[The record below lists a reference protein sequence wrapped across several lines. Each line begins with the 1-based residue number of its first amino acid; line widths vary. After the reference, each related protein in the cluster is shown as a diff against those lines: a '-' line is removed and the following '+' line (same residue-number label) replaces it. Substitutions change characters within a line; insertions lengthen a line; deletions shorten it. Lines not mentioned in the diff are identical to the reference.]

1 MNRVVTLDRIGELS
15 DGEAATLDH
24 DRPAPGHAIV
34 RVRRVGLCGTDFH
47 AYRGR
52 QPFVT
57 YPRIL
62 GHELGVEVI
71 AVGAAVNADRTRST
85 DTPKHAHAQT
95 HDLAP
100 GDRCAVEPY
109 LNCGVCHACRAGRTN
124 CCVSLRVLGVHCDG
138 GLQEWIELPIAK
150 LHRSRSLSFDEL
162 ALVEPLSI
170 GAHAVRRAQ
179 VQSGELVLVI
189 GSGPIGYATMA
200 AACAAGARVW
210 AMDVSEDRVKFC
222 ADRLP
227 LAGTT
232 LVRDDATAAAT
243 SEGAGGGSSSGELNG
258 ERPTAVF
265 DATGNAGSM
274 TRAFDVVP
282 AGGRLI
288 FVGLVRDT
296 ITFDDPEF
304 HRRELTLFASRNA
317 TAEDF
322 RQVMTWMES
331 ARLNAAALVTH
342 RIPFDRLVAEFP
354 TLLAPDA
361 RVFKT
366 LVELPA

>member
-15 DGEAATLDH
+15 NGQAATLDT
-24 DRPAPGHAIV
+24 RPVPGHAIV

-62 GHELGVEVI
+62 GHELGVEVM
-71 AVGAAVNADRTRST
+71 AVGEGAR
-85 DTPKHAHAQT
+85 
-95 HDLAP
+95 DLAP

-109 LNCGVCHACRAGRTN
+109 LNCGVCHACRAGRSN
-124 CCVSLRVLGVHCDG
+124 CCVSLQVLGVHCDG
-138 GLQEWIELPIAK
+138 GLQEWIELPVAK
-150 LHRSRSLSFDEL
+150 LHRSATLSFDEL

-179 VQSGELVLVI
+179 LTPGELVLVI

-210 AMDVSEDRVKFC
+210 AMDVSDDRLQFC
-222 ADRLP
+222 AARLP
-227 LAGTT
+227 LVRAT
-232 LVRDDATAAAT
+232 LLKDDPVQETADGL
-243 SEGAGGGSSSGELNG
+243 EG

-274 TRAFDVVP
+274 TRAFDLVP

-304 HRRELTLFASRNA
+304 HRRELTLLASRNA

-322 RQVMTWMES
+322 RQVMTWMET

-354 TLLAPDA
+354 TLLAPEA

-366 LVELPA
+366 LVEFPDNS

>member
-1 MNRVVTLDRIGELS
+1 MNRVVTLDRIGEFS
-15 DGEAATLDH
+15 NGNAAVIDA
-24 DRPAPGHAIV
+24 PAAGHALV

-47 AYRGR
+47 AFRGR

-62 GHELGVEVI
+62 GHELGVEVV
-71 AVGAAVNADRTRST
+71 AVGEPESARAGQREGGGAGAVALAA
-85 DTPKHAHAQT
+85 
-95 HDLAP
+95 

-109 LNCGVCHACRAGRTN
+109 LNCGSCPACRAGRSN
-124 CCVSLRVLGVHCDG
+124 CCETLSVLGVHRDG
-138 GLQEWIELPIAK
+138 GLQEWLELPVNK
-150 LHRSRSLSFDEL
+150 LHRSASMSFDEL

-179 VQSGELVLVI
+179 LVPGELVLVI

-210 AMDVSEDRVKFC
+210 AVDVSDDRLQFC
-222 ADRLP
+222 AARLP
-227 LAGTT
+227 L
-232 LVRDDATAAAT
+232 VRASVVREDATK
-243 SEGAGGGSSSGELNG
+243 ELADALNV

-274 TRAFDVVP
+274 TRAFDLLP
-282 AGGRLI
+282 SGGRLI

-296 ITFDDPEF
+296 ISFNDPEF

-322 RQVMTWMES
+322 RQVMTWIES
-331 ARLNAAALVTH
+331 GRLNAGALVTH
-342 RIPFDRLVAEFP
+342 RVPFERLVDEFP
-354 TLLAPDA
+354 TLLDPNA

-366 LVELPA
+366 LVEFPTD

>member
-1 MNRVVTLDRIGELS
+1 MNRVVTLDRVGEFS
-15 DGEAATLDH
+15 NGSAAVVDA
-24 DRPAPGHAIV
+24 PAAEHALV

-47 AYRGR
+47 AFRGR

-57 YPRIL
+57 YPRVL
-62 GHELGVEVI
+62 GHELGVEVVSV
-71 AVGAAVNADRTRST
+71 VGDAS
-85 DTPKHAHAQT
+85 
-95 HDLAP
+95 LAP

-109 LNCGVCHACRAGRTN
+109 LNCGVCPACRAGRTN
-124 CCVSLRVLGVHCDG
+124 CCESLSVLGVHQDG
-138 GLQEWIELPIAK
+138 GLQEWLELPVAK
-150 LHRSRSLSFDEL
+150 LHRSASLSFDEL

-179 VQSGELVLVI
+179 LSPGELVLVI

-210 AMDVSEDRVKFC
+210 AVDVSDDRLQFC
-222 ADRLP
+222 AARLP
-227 LAGTT
+227 LVRAS
-232 LVRDDATAAAT
+232 LVREDANT
-243 SEGAGGGSSSGELNG
+243 ELADALSV

-274 TRAFDVVP
+274 MRAFDLLP
-282 AGGRLI
+282 SGGRLI
-288 FVGLVRDT
+288 FVGLVRDA
-296 ITFDDPEF
+296 ISFNDPEF

-322 RQVMTWMES
+322 RQVMTWIES
-331 ARLNAAALVTH
+331 GRLNARALVTH
-342 RIPFDRLVAEFP
+342 RVPFERLVDEFP
-354 TLLAPDA
+354 SLLDPNA

-366 LVELPA
+366 LVELPD

>member
-1 MNRVVTLDRIGELS
+1 MHRHRVVTLERIGELAHGLAS
-15 DGEAATLDH
+15 
-24 DRPAPGHAIV
+24 APTIYAGAGAGAGPSAGHALV

-47 AYRGR
+47 AFRGR

-62 GHELGVEVI
+62 GHELGVEVVAI
-71 AVGAAVNADRTRST
+71 SGGAPAAVAV
-85 DTPKHAHAQT
+85 
-95 HDLAP
+95 

-109 LNCGVCHACRAGRTN
+109 LNCGECHACRAGRTN

-138 GLQEWIELPIAK
+138 GLQEWLELPLAK
-150 LHRSRSLSFDEL
+150 LHPSPSLSFDEL

-179 VQSGELVLVI
+179 LTPGELVLVI

-210 AMDVSEDRVKFC
+210 AMDVSDERLQFC
-222 ADRLP
+222 ATRLP
-227 LAGTT
+227 LAGAR
-232 LVRDDATAAAT
+232 LIREDVVQELTAL
-243 SEGAGGGSSSGELNG
+243 SLEEP
-258 ERPTAVF
+258 PTAVF
-265 DATGNAGSM
+265 DATGNATSM
-274 TRAFDVVP
+274 TKAFDVMP

-288 FVGLVRDT
+288 FVGLVRDN
-296 ITFDDPEF
+296 IAFNDPEF

-322 RQVMTWMES
+322 RQVMTWIES
-331 ARLNAAALVTH
+331 GRLDARALVTH
-342 RIPFDRLVAEFP
+342 RVQFDRLVEEFP
-354 TLLAPDA
+354 TLLEEGP

-366 LVELPA
+366 LVEFS

>member
-1 MNRVVTLDRIGELS
+1 MHRVVTLERIGSLAHGQT
-15 DGEAATLDH
+15 DAAIIDA
-24 DRPAPGHAIV
+24 PPSPGHAVV

-62 GHELGVEVI
+62 GHELGVEV
-71 AVGAAVNADRTRST
+71 VSVSGDERRLAA
-85 DTPKHAHAQT
+85 
-95 HDLAP
+95 

-109 LNCGVCHACRAGRTN
+109 LNCGECHACRAGRTN
-124 CCVSLRVLGVHCDG
+124 CCASLRVLGVHCDG
-138 GLQEWIELPIAK
+138 GLQEWLELPVAK
-150 LHRSRSLSFDEL
+150 LHPSRTLSFDEL

-170 GAHAVRRAQ
+170 GAHAVRRAAL
-179 VQSGELVLVI
+179 SPGELVLVI

-210 AMDVSEDRVKFC
+210 AMDVSDARLQFVAK
-222 ADRLP
+222 RLP
-227 LAGTT
+227 LAGAR
-232 LVRDDATAAAT
+232 LIREDISQEQEAASLADALKQ
-243 SEGAGGGSSSGELNG
+243 EL
-258 ERPTAVF
+258 PAAVF

-274 TRAFDVVP
+274 TKSFDLVP

-288 FVGLVRDT
+288 FVGLVRDN
-296 ITFDDPEF
+296 ISFNDPEF

-322 RQVMTWMES
+322 RQVMTWMETK
-331 ARLNAAALVTH
+331 RLNASALVTH
-342 RIPFDRLVAEFP
+342 RVPFERLVEEFP
-354 TLLAPDA
+354 ALLAPDA
-361 RVFKT
+361 GVFKT
-366 LVELPA
+366 LVEFS

>member
-15 DGEAATLDH
+15 DGEAATLDR

-71 AVGAAVNADRTRST
+71 AVGAPSAGA
-85 DTPKHAHAQT
+85 

-109 LNCGVCHACRAGRTN
+109 LNCGVCHACRAGRSN
-124 CCVSLRVLGVHCDG
+124 CCVSLQVLGVHCDG
-138 GLQEWIELPIAK
+138 GLQEWIELPVAK

-179 VQSGELVLVI
+179 LTPGELVLVI

-210 AMDVSEDRVKFC
+210 AMDVSDDRLKFC

-227 LAGTT
+227 LAHAT
-232 LVRDDATAAAT
+232 LVPADAAAAKGA
-243 SEGAGGGSSSGELNG
+243 EGEAEANAAGTLNG

-274 TRAFDVVP
+274 TRAFDLVP

-304 HRRELTLFASRNA
+304 HRRELTLLASRNA

-342 RIPFDRLVAEFP
+342 RIPFERLVTEFP
-354 TLLAPDA
+354 TLLAPEA

-366 LVELPA
+366 LVEFPA

>member
-15 DGEAATLDH
+15 HGQAAALDPH
-24 DRPAPGHAIV
+24 ATPAPGHAIV

-71 AVGAAVNADRTRST
+71 AVASDAD
-85 DTPKHAHAQT
+85 
-95 HDLAP
+95 DLAL

-109 LNCGVCHACRAGRTN
+109 LNCGVCGPCRAGRTN

-138 GLQEWIELPIAK
+138 GLQEWLELPIAK

-179 VQSGELVLVI
+179 VQPGELVLVI

-210 AMDVSEDRVKFC
+210 AMDVSEDRLKFC

-227 LAGTT
+227 LAHGT
-232 LVRDDATAAAT
+232 LVSDADAHAAA
-243 SEGAGGGSSSGELNG
+243 SAAERGGSHEEKSVAEDGLNG

-265 DATGNAGSM
+265 DATGNAASM
-274 TRAFDVVP
+274 TRAFDFVP

-288 FVGLVRDT
+288 FVGLVRDR
-296 ITFDDPEF
+296 IAFDDPEF
-304 HRRELTLFASRNA
+304 HRRELTLLASRNA

-322 RQVMTWMES
+322 RQVMTWMET

-354 TLLAPDA
+354 TLLEPGA

-366 LVELPA
+366 LVEFPDPSN

>member
-1 MNRVVTLDRIGELS
+1 MNRAVTLERIGELS
-15 DGEAATLDH
+15 NSNATATRIDATATAAAA
-24 DRPAPGHAIV
+24 APSAGHALV

-62 GHELGVEVI
+62 GHELGVEI
-71 AVGAAVNADRTRST
+71 AALPPASAAAAGAAVADGEGR
-85 DTPKHAHAQT
+85 
-95 HDLAP
+95 LALAVAV

-109 LNCGVCHACRAGRTN
+109 LNCGTCHACRAGRTN

-138 GLQEWIELPIAK
+138 GLQEWLELPLAK
-150 LHRSRSLSFDEL
+150 LHPSRTLSFDEL

-179 VQSGELVLVI
+179 LSPGELVLVI

-210 AMDVSEDRVKFC
+210 AMDVSDDRLQFC
-222 ADRLP
+222 ATRLP
-227 LAGTT
+227 LAGAR
-232 LVRDDATAAAT
+232 LIREDVVQELAAIADALHHE
-243 SEGAGGGSSSGELNG
+243 S
-258 ERPTAVF
+258 PTAVF
-265 DATGNAGSM
+265 DATGNATSM
-274 TRAFDVVP
+274 TKAFEVMP

-288 FVGLVRDT
+288 FVGLVRDD
-296 ITFDDPEF
+296 ITFNDPEF

-322 RQVMTWMES
+322 RQVMTWMETG
-331 ARLNAAALVTH
+331 RLNASALVTH
-342 RIPFDRLVAEFP
+342 RVPFERLVEDFH

-366 LVELPA
+366 LVEFS